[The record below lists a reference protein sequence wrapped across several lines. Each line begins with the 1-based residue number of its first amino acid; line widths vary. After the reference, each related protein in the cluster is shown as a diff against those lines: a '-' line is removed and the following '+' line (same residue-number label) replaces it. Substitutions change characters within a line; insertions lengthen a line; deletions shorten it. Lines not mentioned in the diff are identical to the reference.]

1 MGKVCAQ
8 LEAEPTTLGGENRN
22 LQLTRK
28 KRRIDRI
35 GSRQVLCGIGQ
46 FQVCYLGRDLS
57 GSG

>member
-1 MGKVCAQ
+1 MGQVCAQ

-35 GSRQVLCGIGQ
+35 GSRQVLCGISQ
-46 FQVCYLGRDLS
+46 FQVCYLG
-57 GSG
+57 